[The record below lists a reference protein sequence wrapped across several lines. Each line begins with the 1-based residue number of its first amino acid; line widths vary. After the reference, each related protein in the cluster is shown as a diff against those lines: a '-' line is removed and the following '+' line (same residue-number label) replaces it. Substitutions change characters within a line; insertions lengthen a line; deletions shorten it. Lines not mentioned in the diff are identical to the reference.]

1 MSDSPVYEA
10 MRAYIRAAVELE
22 VSKSATEIRSALP
35 ATQVIEGPAGK
46 DGTDGVDG
54 KDGTTGERG
63 ANGKDGTNG
72 INGKDGIEGINGING
87 VDGLDGKDGAPGERG
102 ADGIAT
108 REELDALVEQRFGE
122 LQVRTFADI
131 YRGVYSPSETYTRG
145 QLATWG
151 GSVYLAK
158 ADTTSKPGESVDW
171 QMIVK
176 RGADARR

>member
-1 MSDSPVYEA
+1 MNEDQTDDAVL
-10 MRAYIRAAVELE
+10 RAVQKFMDAVETRLNKHSEEIRAAVTDFQTRAIPE
-22 VSKSATEIRSALP
+22 P
-35 ATQVIEGPAGK
+35 IEGAQ
-46 DGTDGVDG
+46 GVDG
-54 KDGTTGERG
+54 KDGV
-63 ANGKDGTNG
+63 DGTP
-72 INGKDGIEGINGING
+72 
-87 VDGLDGKDGAPGERG
+87 GAPGERG